1 MLSLESELR
10 HALDRGEFVLY
21 HQPKVRLADGVIT
34 GVEAL
39 LRWRHPERGLV
50 APADF
55 MPLLEETGL
64 IVEAGR
70 WILRCVCR
78 QLNDW
83 QSDGVPVVPI
93 AVNLSARQF
102 LAPDLGENIAR
113 ALSEHGIAA
122 ALVEIEVTESSVM
135 ANTED
140 VVLTLER
147 LDSMGLKIAID
158 DFGTG
163 YSSLTWLKRFPLS
176 ALKID
181 RSFIRD
187 IIEDRDDD
195 AIARAVIS
203 MAHSLQLGV
212 IAEGVETDAQLARLA
227 QYGCDEAQGY
237 LFSRPLPADECG
249 ALLERGISRS

>member
-1 MLSLESELR
+1 
-10 HALDRGEFVLY
+10 
-21 HQPKVRLADGVIT
+21 
-34 GVEAL
+34 
-39 LRWRHPERGLV
+39 
-50 APADF
+50 

-64 IVEAGR
+64 IVDAGR

-78 QLNDW
+78 QLKDW
-83 QSDGVPVVPI
+83 QTAGVPVVPI

-102 LAPDLGENIAR
+102 LAPGLGDNIGR
-113 ALSEHGIAA
+113 ALSEHGTAA
-122 ALVEIEVTESSVM
+122 EFVEIEVTESSVM
-135 ANTED
+135 SNTED

-163 YSSLTWLKRFPLS
+163 YSSLTWLKRFPIR

-187 IIEDRDDD
+187 IIVDRDDD

-203 MAHSLQLGV
+203 MAHSLHLVV
-212 IAEGVETDAQLARLA
+212 IAEGVETQAQLERLME
-227 QYGCDEAQGY
+227 YGCDEAQGY
-237 LFSRPLPADECG
+237 LFSKPVPADECG
-249 ALLERGISRS
+249 RLLSRGFNRT